1 MVVACSE
8 RPTTCGNEN
17 LEIINESKQECTK
30 KKKKVKSFKK
40 QRFTEDLRILKILQ
54 EKTEQRRPPNTELDN
69 LGRTKVCEE
78 SDVNSLKEA

>member
-17 LEIINESKQECTK
+17 LEIINESEQEST

-54 EKTEQRRPPNTELDN
+54 EETEQRRPPNTELDN